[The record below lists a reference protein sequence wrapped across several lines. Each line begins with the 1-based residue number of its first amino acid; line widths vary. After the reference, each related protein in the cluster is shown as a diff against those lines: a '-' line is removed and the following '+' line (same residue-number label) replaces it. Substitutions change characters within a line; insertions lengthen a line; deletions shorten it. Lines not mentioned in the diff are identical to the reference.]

1 MDRQVWGKVGETG
14 SAFGKSN
21 LMESMGYI
29 PMQEE
34 APSIDHVAQ
43 EDGTWLI
50 PPEALEANY
59 QRDLATLDP
68 LLAHVMRHDFN
79 GEIEAKAR
87 AELKYSIA
95 QAEVLEKYNK
105 GSTVYV
111 TETGTHYHKDI
122 NCSSLSTSD
131 LLLINLSKGL
141 KEYSPCSKC
150 VNNN

>member
-1 MDRQVWGKVGETG
+1 MNKQVWGKVGESG
-14 SAFGKSN
+14 SAFGQSN

-29 PMQEE
+29 PMQDEP
-34 APSIDHVAQ
+34 PSIDHVAQ

-87 AELKYSIA
+87 AELKYTIA

-105 GSTVYV
+105 GSTVLI
-111 TETGTHYHKDI
+111 TETGSCYHLNAECTALANSVEIKEI
-122 NCSSLSTSD
+122 NKSD
-131 LLLINLSKGL
+131 GL
-141 KEYSPCSKC
+141 KNYSPCSVC
-150 VNNN
+150 CN